1 MTDINPAPVDDI
13 IYVEDV
19 IGLFG
24 NKITKRVVYN
34 LVREK
39 KLPAFKVGKRYL
51 FSRQKVESFIAK
63 KLGKAS

>member
-1 MTDINPAPVDDI
+1 MVNTELTATEDI

-19 IGLFG
+19 VALFG

-51 FSRQKVESFIAK
+51 FSRQKVETFISK
-63 KLGKAS
+63 KLGKVG

>member
-1 MTDINPAPVDDI
+1 MVNTKSASREDI

-19 IGLFG
+19 VQMFD

-51 FSRQKVESFIAK
+51 FSRQKVETFISK